1 MSCGG
6 EIIMTPPRLD
16 PKPQKPKIKWNV
28 VIGYILFI
36 LCIIIAIK
44 MAIGAKAS
52 FYYNYGSL
60 AMIGLNL
67 MVMI

>member
-1 MSCGG
+1 MHSGG
-6 EIIMTPPRLD
+6 ETMTPPRLD
-16 PKPQKPKIKWNV
+16 PKPQKPKIKWN
-28 VIGYILFI
+28 IIIAYILFI

-60 AMIGLNL
+60 AMILPQIGS
-67 MVMI
+67 I